1 MAILSPLKSHIQGHG
16 NNFFIGRQAPPFP
29 PFSLPSPSYLL
40 SYPFPHFPFPS
51 TSHPRPLEVGP
62 TVLHYITAYCLQ
74 ISRTTHALHLKL
86 QLVGQK
92 KYVKLTSNLVIHP
105 NSAQCI
111 KITENVCPIR
121 GIILT

>member
-16 NNFFIGRQAPPFP
+16 NNFFIGRQAPPFSS
-29 PFSLPSPSYLL
+29 FSLPSPSYLL